1 MGIFA
6 RQRYRLYIKNA
17 DIKRSSKRMHNKL
30 TRLVLFT
37 CLAFLGIISLQVY
50 WLYNSYLEKET
61 KLESDISA
69 SLLTNQLLYLMKN
82 QPIPSLVV
90 PKSSAIAVNLPAKER
105 LQIDTSISG
114 TDTTISLVLS
124 QFKNGNTKNTVIH
137 LITGTKAS
145 DSSFSFPI
153 QKYKAELSESLKKRG
168 IQIPF
173 EVALVCKDGSI
184 ISSSID
190 SAAFQLVPFKTKIS
204 NAPDITLLNGK
215 TARAQIALPDVNSFI
230 IRKLLPIGLIST
242 LFIIFCVVSLA
253 YMISLFYKHKKI
265 SEIRNDFTNNMTHE
279 LKTPI
284 SSVTVALGLLKD
296 DSMGLSVEQKKD
308 YFQIAENEL
317 QRLVMLVDKVLKM
330 AAFEKGEIRLRPQLF
345 PIKPWIESI
354 VNPLGPMLSTI
365 NTKVSITVY
374 PETLKIK
381 ADKANLSSVLQN
393 LLDNAIKYADREK
406 DRLSIQIDAWQGDD
420 DYFLAVQD
428 NGIGIPFYHQ
438 EQIFDKFFRVPTG
451 DEHETK
457 GYGLGLSYVKE
468 IIQLHGGNIEVDST
482 FHIGTRFKIR
492 IPKKQA

>member
-1 MGIFA
+1 
-6 RQRYRLYIKNA
+6 
-17 DIKRSSKRMHNKL
+17 MHSKL

-69 SLLTNQLLYLMKN
+69 SLLTNQLLYVMKN
-82 QPIPSLVV
+82 RPIPSKVL
-90 PKSSAIAVNLPAKER
+90 PKSNTIAVKLPLKER
-105 LQIDTSISG
+105 IRIDTSINGS
-114 TDTTISLVLS
+114 DTSINLVLS
-124 QFKNGNTKNTVIH
+124 QAKNGSTERTIVNLVSTVQATDTA
-137 LITGTKAS
+137 LP
-145 DSSFSFPI
+145 FPI
-153 QKYKAELSESLKKRG
+153 QKYKNELSESLKKRG

-173 EVALVCKDGSI
+173 EVALVCRDGSI
-184 ISSSID
+184 VSSSID
-190 SAAFQLVPFKTKIS
+190 SVAFRQIPFKTRTA
-204 NAPDITLLNGK
+204 NAPDISLLNGK
-215 TARAQIALPDVNSFI
+215 TARAQIAIPHVRHFI
-230 IRKLLPIGLIST
+230 IKKLLPIALIST
-242 LFIIFCVVSLA
+242 LFIIFCIVSLA

-296 DSMGLSVEQKKD
+296 DSMGLTLEQKKD

-317 QRLVMLVDKVLKM
+317 QRLVLLVDKVLKM
-330 AAFEKGEIRLRPQLF
+330 AAFEKGEIRLRPQIF

-354 VNPLGPMLSTI
+354 VNPLRPMLSTM
-365 NTKVSITVY
+365 NAKVSITVY

-468 IIQLHGGNIEVDST
+468 IVQLHGGNIEVDST